1 VKRFFQRHIRVCK
14 SCIEKERCVYMTFYS
29 MKIENYKIFVYRG
42 MIAVIKINDLIYLL
56 FNVMCGFN
64 EDGRGKKS
72 GLWRP

>member
-1 VKRFFQRHIRVCK
+1 
-14 SCIEKERCVYMTFYS
+14 
-29 MKIENYKIFVYRG
+29 MKIKNYKIVVYRG
-42 MIAVIKINDLIYLL
+42 MIAIIKINDLINLI